1 MHWLPAQQGLPG
13 LPQVAQTP
21 PEYVLLQIMPLP
33 RHMLVEVVPETDV
46 VLQQV
51 SPGLLPHRAHTPDT
65 HFVPAAVHTVP
76 VEVLVP
82 LVQQGLPGPPQ
93 APVLQDPAVQVP
105 ARGRHE
111 PPSATHRPET
121 QQPLLWQV
129 FPAQQICPGAPQAV
143 PTTVEPP
150 DPPLPVPP
158 DPDPPL
164 PLPPAEGVELPP
176 APAVAMVPPA
186 TVPLLAAPPAP
197 PLTVPPAPGVVP
209 PAPGVVPPAALAPPL
224 PAPPAVSPP
233 IVLPPDALSLDPPL
247 LFPPVPVSEVSPPV
261 PPVGGALPVPLQP

>member
-21 PEYVLLQIMPLP
+21 PEYVLLQIMSLP
-33 RHMLVEVVPETDV
+33 RHTLVEVVPETDV

-129 FPAQQICPGAPQAV
+129 FPAQQICPGAPQVV

-150 DPPLPVPP
+150 EPPLPAPP
-158 DPDPPL
+158 EADPPL
-164 PLPPAEGVELPP
+164 PLPPAG
-176 APAVAMVPPA
+176 AVVPPA

-209 PAPGVVPPAALAPPL
+209 PAALTPPL